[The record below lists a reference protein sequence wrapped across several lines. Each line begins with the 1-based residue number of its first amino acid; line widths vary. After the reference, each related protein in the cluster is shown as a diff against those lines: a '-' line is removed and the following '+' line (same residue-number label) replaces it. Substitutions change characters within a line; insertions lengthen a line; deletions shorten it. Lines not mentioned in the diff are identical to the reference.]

1 MTAQELKD
9 KAWRLLC
16 ERVPQMTDTL
26 RRLDERMVTYYDHLV
41 LHSGTRLG
49 DEDDLHCLSELLG
62 ALKLLRLL
70 AQYDVDYDKV
80 HQVLRLREGEWHQEG
95 KMWVYDSGGLELP
108 GTGNTKTHYRWE
120 PFQVFVWVSIYGV
133 RAYVDTEVENGTRKL
148 LDTEREGEDGTIEDL
163 RRLCTD
169 FTLFGPRKIDKTGIN
184 AYDNLLFFMLG
195 DANSETYCTAN
206 SQTQAK
212 LLFNRTADLI
222 RQMDRMGSMI
232 RFTSTAINWKPG
244 QFRDAQVW
252 ALSAGGKTKDG
263 LFAEKCAADEYG
275 SAAYVNNKS
284 DMGALVSVVQSSMGP
299 RREPLTLTTT
309 TAGNISAGPFKDKIE
324 GIKRMLAD
332 EIEKEPVENPRLRL
346 IDPEDR
352 WMCLCLEPD
361 EWERDEDFLLK
372 SRTVRRKINP
382 MLGKIVQHSF
392 YDDEIAKSKMDPVKH
407 VETITKLFN
416 VYQTGK
422 VKDWVVTPDKVR
434 KQQIHRRVDDCLYRD
449 GWSVFVGMDFSGGGD
464 PFTISYFCVNYSKG
478 LPIEERFFA
487 DTQAWIME
495 KELETSPNR
504 QLYERWIKDGWMRV
518 APGETFNPDWAI
530 NELMAKNEKGINL
543 MAFGYDPA
551 QSRQP
556 INTLKAWLQSL
567 NISIDNIN
575 SMVMPVSQSFMSMNP
590 LIGEME
596 HYIMAPWL
604 KLSDS
609 PIWAWEAGNVK
620 ILTSRDDTLRRLHK
634 SGPANKI
641 DSYHALLDAIYTFD
655 ITEGKIT
662 K

>member
-16 ERVPQMTDTL
+16 ERVPKMTPIL
-26 RRLDERMVTYYDHLV
+26 RRLDERMVTYYDHLC
-41 LHSGTRLG
+41 LHSGTTLG

-108 GTGNTKTHYRWE
+108 GTGHTKTHYRWE
-120 PFQVFVWVSIYGV
+120 PFQVFVWVAIYGV
-133 RAYVDTEVENGTRKL
+133 RAWVDTEVENGTRQL

-184 AYDNLLFFMLG
+184 AYDNLLFFMLS
-195 DANSETYCTAN
+195 DANSEIYCTAN

-212 LLFNRTADLI
+212 LLFDRTAQLI
-222 RQMDRMGSMI
+222 RQMDRMGTMI
-232 RFTSTAINWKPG
+232 RFTSTTINWKPG
-244 QFRDAQVW
+244 KFREAQVW

-332 EIEKEPVENPRLRL
+332 EVEKEPIENPSRRL

-361 EWERDEDFLLK
+361 EWERDEDYLLS
-372 SRTVRRKINP
+372 SRSVRRKINP

-392 YDDEIAKSKMDPVKH
+392 YDDEIAKAKMDPVKH

-464 PFTISYFCVNYSKG
+464 PFTISYFCVNYSQG

-504 QLYERWIKDGWMRV
+504 QLYERWIEDGWMRV

-530 NELMAKNEKGINL
+530 NELMSKHQQGINL

-567 NISIDNIN
+567 NIAPDAIN
-575 SMVMPVSQSFMSMNP
+575 NMVMPVSQSFMSMNP

-596 HYIMAPWL
+596 HYILAPWM

-620 ILTSRDDTLRRLHK
+620 IMTSRDDTLRRLHK
-634 SGPANKI
+634 SGAANKI

-655 ITEGKIT
+655 IIEGKLT

>member
-1 MTAQELKD
+1 MTAREIKETAIGLLRE
-9 KAWRLLC
+9 RLPAMRDVL
-16 ERVPQMTDTL
+16 E
-26 RRLDERMVTYYDHLV
+26 RLDHRMVIYYDDLV
-41 LHSGTRLG
+41 AHSGTELG
-49 DEDDLHCLSELLG
+49 DDNDLHCLTELLG

-70 AQYDVDYDKV
+70 YQYDIDYEKV
-80 HQVLRLREGEWHQEG
+80 AQVIRLREGNWHQEG
-95 KMWVYDSGGLELP
+95 RMWVYDSGGLELP
-108 GTGNTKTHYRWE
+108 GIGMKKTHYRWE
-120 PFQVFVWVSIYGV
+120 PFQVFVWVAIYGV
-133 RAYVDTEVENGTRKL
+133 RVWVDTEVENGTRQL
-148 LDTEREGEDGTIEDL
+148 LPTEREGANGTIEDL

-195 DANSETYCTAN
+195 DGNSEIYCTAN
-206 SQTQAK
+206 SQSQAK
-212 LLFNRTADLI
+212 LLFSRTADLI
-222 RQMDRMGSMI
+222 RGLDRTGRKI

-244 QFRDAQVW
+244 QMRDAQVL

-324 GIKRMLAD
+324 GMKLQLAS
-332 EIEKEPVENPRLRL
+332 EISKQPTDNPDGRLL
-346 IDPEDR
+346 DAEDR

-361 EWERDEDFLLK
+361 EWERDEDYLLT
-372 SRTVRRKINP
+372 SRPLRRKINP

-392 YDDEIAKSKMDPVKH
+392 YEDEIAKSKMDPVKY

-422 VKDWVVTPDKVR
+422 VKDWTVTPDKVR
-434 KQQIHRRVDDCLYRD
+434 QIQVHRRVDDCLYRD

-464 PFTISYFCVNYSKG
+464 PFTISYLCVNYSPG
-478 LPIEERFFA
+478 LEMKDRFFA

-495 KELETSPNR
+495 SELEKSPNS
-504 QLYERWIKDGWMRV
+504 QLYERWIADGWMRV
-518 APGETFNPDWAI
+518 CPGEVFNPDYAI
-530 NELMAKNEKGINL
+530 NELMDKNQHGINL

-567 NISIDNIN
+567 EIPTESIN
-575 SMVMPVSQSFMSMNP
+575 SMVMPVSQSFLTMNP
-590 LIGEME
+590 LIGELE
-596 HYIMAPWL
+596 HYILAPWL
-604 KLSDS
+604 KMSDS
-609 PIWAWEAGNVK
+609 PVWAWEAGNVR
-620 ILTSRDDTLRRLHK
+620 IMTSRDDTLRRLHK
-634 SGPANKI
+634 SGVHNKI

-655 ITEGKIT
+655 ITEGKLQR
-662 K
+662 

>member
-120 PFQVFVWVSIYGV
+120 PFQVFVWVAIYGV

-324 GIKRMLAD
+324 GIKRMLA
-332 EIEKEPVENPRLRL
+332 EEVEKQPVENPRLRL

-518 APGETFNPDWAI
+518 CPGETFNPDWAI

-596 HYIMAPWL
+596 HYILAPWL